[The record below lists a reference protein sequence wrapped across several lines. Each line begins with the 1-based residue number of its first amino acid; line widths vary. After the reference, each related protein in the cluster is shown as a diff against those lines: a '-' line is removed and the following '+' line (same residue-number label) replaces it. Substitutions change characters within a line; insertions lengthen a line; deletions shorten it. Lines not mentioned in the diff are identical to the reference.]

1 VHPQEF
7 QNTCNCHS
15 AILSRINPQ
24 NWMAM
29 HNQFVENHLK
39 TSPVHGWMD
48 NETCQT
54 QSWNWNVKP
63 PQYFLTGQ
71 ANCSDSVSQCTLK
84 HMYRVRRKKTEKC
97 FRLVLLT
104 ECSHEDLGSSTNLS
118 RRYLLASQQVQY
130 QRLCQCLVF
139 SHINWHQT
147 ACPTYKH
154 AHAVIVGNQTHETQ
168 FMTEDYRSAEVW

>member
-1 VHPQEF
+1 MDGWTMRHVRHRVE
-7 QNTCNCHS
+7 TEM
-15 AILSRINPQ
+15 LSLLNIFSQ
-24 NWMAM
+24 DKQIA
-29 HNQFVENHLK
+29 V
-39 TSPVHGWMD
+39 T
-48 NETCQT
+48 
-54 QSWNWNVKP
+54 
-63 PQYFLTGQ
+63 
-71 ANCSDSVSQCTLK
+71 QCTLK